1 MIESLTGRVIAKKR
15 IDAIVETIEKIE
27 KLDDIRI
34 LYRAAHDRFIKR
46 KKSQNRRIEVEWG
59 KISSRRYWKLI

>member
-1 MIESLTGRVIAKKR
+1 MFESLAGRVISKKR

-34 LYRAAHDRFIKR
+34 LYRTARDRYKT
-46 KKSQNRRIEVEWG
+46 KKEPKQED
-59 KISSRRYWKLI
+59 

>member
-1 MIESLTGRVIAKKR
+1 MFESLAGRVIAKKR

-34 LYRAAHDRFIKR
+34 LYRSAHGRFIKR
-46 KKSQNRRIEVEWG
+46 KKSQNRRIEVEWE
-59 KISSRRYWKLI
+59 KISLRKYWKLI

>member
-1 MIESLTGRVIAKKR
+1 MFESLAGRMIAKKR

-34 LYRAAHDRFIKR
+34 LYRTARDRFTKR